1 MDKLSNLIS
10 QGSKSAPSY
19 SPEEAQRITTKMRV
33 DTYNSTEGVLTG
45 CDCAKCK
52 NRGAVAVLCENSDG
66 YYMQVRDCSCM
77 KIRRC
82 VRQMEKSGLR
92 EIIRSCTFDAFT
104 CSSSWQE
111 AAKEKAV
118 AYAANPSGWFLL
130 CGQSGAGKTLLCTAI
145 CRKFLL
151 EEHEVIYMPWRD
163 DIAQIKALSL
173 ENEER
178 HKRLQELKCKEILY
192 IDDLFKNGKDKD
204 GSALPT
210 RADIDIAFEII
221 NYRYNNHLLT
231 IISTEKSPQELLEID
246 EAIGGRIAERADK
259 FLIHISPDKSKNH
272 RLRNM
277 ISL

>member
-19 SPEEAQRITTKMRV
+19 SPEEAQRITAKMRV
-33 DTYNSTEGVLTG
+33 DTYNSTDGQLTG
-45 CDCAKCK
+45 YDCAKCK
-52 NRGAVAVLCENSDG
+52 NRGAVAVLCEDSNG
-66 YYMQVRDCSCM
+66 CYMQVRDCSCM

-82 VRQMEKSGLR
+82 VWKMEKSGLR
-92 EIIRSCTFDAFT
+92 EIIRDCTFDAFL
-104 CSSSWQE
+104 CANHWQE
-111 AAKEKAV
+111 AVKEKAV

-130 CGQSGAGKTLLCTAI
+130 CGQSGAGKTHICTAI
-145 CRKFLL
+145 CRKLLL

-173 ENEER
+173 ESEER

-192 IDDLFKNGKDKD
+192 IDDLFKNGKEKD

-210 RADIDIAFEII
+210 RADIDIAFEIL

-231 IISTEKSPQELLEID
+231 IISTEKAPQELLDID
-246 EAIGGRIAERADK
+246 QAIGGRIAERAGEY
-259 FLIHISPDKSKNH
+259 LIHISPDKSKNY